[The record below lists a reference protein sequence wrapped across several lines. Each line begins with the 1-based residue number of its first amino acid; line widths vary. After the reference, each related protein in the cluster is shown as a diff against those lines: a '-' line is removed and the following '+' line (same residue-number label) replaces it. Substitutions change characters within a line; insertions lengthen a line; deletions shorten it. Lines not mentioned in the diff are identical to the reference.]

1 MLKISKNKRMQ
12 DGLACQEKKKTK
24 TFVTNIHSVLNR
36 ILTHF
41 LSDTTGVI
49 KLRYIRSQ
57 DHTVVLQQQRAEG
70 CKDHVTEQG
79 KKTQLLYT
87 QKCGI
92 KFGQE

>member
-1 MLKISKNKRMQ
+1 MLKIAKYERMQ
-12 DGLACQEKKKTK
+12 DGLACQEKKKK

-49 KLRYIRSQ
+49 KLCYISQ

-70 CKDHVTEQG
+70 CKNHVTEQG
-79 KKTQLLYT
+79 KKTQLLYI

-92 KFGQE
+92 KFRQE